1 MFLQTGL
8 ADRVLDIDTDDF
20 ELRSPVQGLEG
31 QPLLSFKEI
40 TEAGP
45 FVAKF
50 PDFVKFAYASIKAG
64 KQKVHKTE
72 AQAHGLTEDDIA
84 MIFLCTLLLGLM
96 LNKSLMLSEQVHA
109 GGPVLP
115 GAEQVTAQT

>member
-1 MFLQTGL
+1 M
-8 ADRVLDIDTDDF
+8 LDVDTDDF
-20 ELRSPVQGLEG
+20 EMRSPIQGLDG

-50 PDFVKFAYASIKAG
+50 TGFAKFAYACVKAG
-64 KQKVHKTE
+64 RHKVHMAE

-84 MIFLCTLLLGLM
+84 MIFLYTPLFALM
-96 LNKSLMLSEQVHA
+96 FVERIAHVVVA
-109 GGPVLP
+109 GTRWR
-115 GAEQVTAQT
+115 ARFIAS